1 MFLQAGESFGN
12 VFSSRIPDNLSD
24 CVFPATSSSLAFFSE
39 SRICSLTSRIGHDRL
54 RELIEAIGSL
64 INARM
69 NRKDEDA
76 KTMFRF
82 SPITFKGPSTPVEV
96 APEAA
101 RTYIEGTHDLILAQP
116 FV

>member
-1 MFLQAGESFGN
+1 
-12 VFSSRIPDNLSD
+12 
-24 CVFPATSSSLAFFSE
+24 
-39 SRICSLTSRIGHDRL
+39 
-54 RELIEAIGSL
+54 
-64 INARM
+64 M